1 MYCPECG
8 SKIESNANFCENCG
22 EKIEADPENVKFCKY
37 CGKKI
42 NANAEICPECGMRL
56 ENAIRSNSKR
66 TINSLSSSISI
77 FLRSKYFKIL
87 ILIIIILLLAVSAPK
102 IIDSI
107 TPYKDVDSSYISNP
121 VPFEKVR
128 FTGEYVGE
136 TDDTGLYGFLIY
148 QPGAT
153 YDVIK
158 VDDQYVFIRDNDLG
172 MNLNKGDLVQLEG
185 KFSDGGKASKK
196 FNDKPLSAYWFAP
209 NDYKIIS

>member
-77 FLRSKYFKIL
+77 FLRIYF
-87 ILIIIILLLAVSAPK
+87 
-102 IIDSI
+102 
-107 TPYKDVDSSYISNP
+107 
-121 VPFEKVR
+121 
-128 FTGEYVGE
+128 
-136 TDDTGLYGFLIY
+136 
-148 QPGAT
+148 
-153 YDVIK
+153 
-158 VDDQYVFIRDNDLG
+158 
-172 MNLNKGDLVQLEG
+172 NLQN
-185 KFSDGGKASKK
+185 SR
-196 FNDKPLSAYWFAP
+196 W
-209 NDYKIIS
+209 I